1 MYLFNQASQ
10 NATQDTSWILHH
22 IYDAYELEFD
32 LIFTQIKIHLPVF
45 HFNLFGYPIEIGIS
59 KHVVFMWI
67 AALFILISMIYLAN
81 HYKKSRVPKGFGT
94 LLEVLIVFVRDE
106 IAKPTIGKGYE
117 KFLPYLLTAFFFIMT
132 SNYLGLIPY
141 TSTVTSSISVTAT
154 LAVLTFFMMLIGG
167 ITKNGFSGYFKGLL
181 PHGLPIWLIPVM
193 FVVELLSLFT
203 KPFALAIRLFANMTA
218 GHVVILSLFGL
229 IFITKII
236 LFAPVSVAFALF
248 IYTLELLVCI
258 LQAYIFTLL
267 SSLFIGMSVHQEH

>member
-1 MYLFNQASQ
+1 MYFTNEVVASK
-10 NATQDTSWILHH
+10 ASDTSWIMHH

-45 HFNLFGYPIEIGIS
+45 HFNLFGYTLEIGIS

-67 AALFILISMIYLAN
+67 AAAIILFSFIKLAN
-81 HYKKSRVPKGFGT
+81 HYKKERVPKGFGT
-94 LLEVLIVFVRDE
+94 LLEVLIVFVRDD

-141 TSTVTSSISVTAT
+141 SATVTSSISVTAT
-154 LAVLTFFMMLIGG
+154 LSVFTFLVMLIGG
-167 ITKNGFSGYFKGLL
+167 ISKNGFFGYFKGLL
-181 PHGLPIWLIPVM
+181 PHGLPSWLIPIM

-229 IFITKII
+229 IFITKMII
-236 LFAPVSVAFALF
+236 FAPVSVAFSLF